1 MVKYYPPELNK
12 SEFNCPYCGVYSHQS
27 WYPAIIYGE
36 RSDDIYYYLADMVR
50 THYKSAGTLSDFSV
64 SECSHCHQLA
74 IWLNDKMLVPRT
86 ISVPPPSELLPEK
99 IKELYNEAGTI
110 LNDSPRAA
118 GALIRLALELLLKQ
132 VNNNDQ
138 KLYDN
143 IDVLIK
149 KGVPEEIIKAMT
161 LLRHSGNEMLH
172 AGEISIIESRDQV
185 LFLFELFNM
194 IAEDLIERPKRLN
207 EAYNR
212 IPESIRK
219 DVERKKDQ

>member
-12 SEFNCPYCGVYSHQS
+12 PEFNCPYCGVYSHQS
-27 WYPAIIYGE
+27 WYPTVIYGK
-36 RSDDIYYYLADMVR
+36 RTDDAYYYMADMVK
-50 THYKSAGTLSDFSV
+50 TDYKSAGILSDFSV
-64 SECSHCHQLA
+64 SECSHCHNIA
-74 IWLNDKMLVPRT
+74 IWMKDKMLVPRT
-86 ISVPPPSELLPEK
+86 MAVPPPSELLPEK

-118 GALIRLALELLLKQ
+118 GALIRLSLELLLKQ

-149 KGVPEEIIKAMT
+149 RGAPKEIIKATT

-172 AGEISIIESRDQV
+172 AGEVSIIESRDQV

-212 IPESIRK
+212 MPESIRK